1 MKKIC
6 LACLAIL
13 FIFNLPSC
21 MLPASTE
28 ESIKEE
34 TEATRSTSTPPEI
47 AETDSVVMVAFA
59 DPVLEALMRAT
70 IGKSSGAL
78 SLAEAQT
85 VTRLDLSNEWQ
96 KYETSQDVIQ
106 QISGLENFT
115 NLEYLDLSYHS
126 ISDISSLQGL
136 HKLKFLSLAG
146 NQLVDLSPLSELT
159 GLRSLI
165 LSDCTAED
173 YSPLVN
179 LSNLEVLVLDNSS
192 ISDLWA
198 LASLTNLKRLYLAK
212 TSVEDWFVLSEI
224 YPNLEQKDFILP
236 STLQELGFVMDN
248 NSKQARFD
256 SDEASV
262 VINHSSWGMSEME
275 WDRDIIRISLYV
287 DDQYKM
293 SVGYYGDIDAYVVQI
308 YTDGRM
314 DVNYVYDAKTD
325 NLNLGEE
332 DRQRF
337 AAIVGRALGS
347 REGEDVL
354 LAPVSLFEDVI
365 RQVFNLSPD
374 TLFAL
379 PFEPKSLKSLGFY
392 PDKDNAVCLYEQ
404 QGDWDYN
411 LEIHRPEWG
420 GKDFDVR
427 FFTPIS
433 DEYRIVATYHLDS
446 NKIRVSADDNNQGG
460 AAFYY
465 FLDTKE
471 HEDEW
476 CSYENLSVEQYFI
489 QAYNDPAI
497 VDIYLHSVDLMTQYF
512 IDRFGMTFQ
521 EMFALPGCE

>member
-70 IGKSSGAL
+70 IGKSSGAI
-78 SLAEAQT
+78 SLAEAQS

-96 KYETSQDVIQ
+96 KYETSQDVIR

-173 YSPLVN
+173 YSPLAN

-337 AAIVGRALGS
+337 AAIVGRVLGNIES
-347 REGEDVL
+347 EDVL
-354 LAPVSLFEDVI
+354 LAPVSMFEDVI

-374 TLFAL
+374 TLFARL
-379 PFEPKSLKSLGFY
+379 SSRNPSRALVFTRTRIMRFACTSNGVIGTITSKSTDQNGAERTSTCAFSRRSVTNTASWQLIISIVTKYGFLQMITTREEQHFITFLIPKSMRMNG
-392 PDKDNAVCLYEQ
+392 AV
-404 QGDWDYN
+404 
-411 LEIHRPEWG
+411 
-420 GKDFDVR
+420 
-427 FFTPIS
+427 T
-433 DEYRIVATYHLDS
+433 
-446 NKIRVSADDNNQGG
+446 KI
-460 AAFYY
+460 
-465 FLDTKE
+465 
-471 HEDEW
+471 
-476 CSYENLSVEQYFI
+476 
-489 QAYNDPAI
+489 
-497 VDIYLHSVDLMTQYF
+497 
-512 IDRFGMTFQ
+512 
-521 EMFALPGCE
+521 